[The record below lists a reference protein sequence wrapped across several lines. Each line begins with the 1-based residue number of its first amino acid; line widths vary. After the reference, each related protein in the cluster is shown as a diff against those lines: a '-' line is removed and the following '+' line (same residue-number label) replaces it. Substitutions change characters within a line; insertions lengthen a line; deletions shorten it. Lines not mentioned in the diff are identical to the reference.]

1 MREKSN
7 RNFTHTA
14 LLAAIG
20 NTVKV
25 VQGIYIQVLRQV
37 LSYCESSLEDIYMA
51 FMLISSTVKPRVVIF
66 PLTMVIHIFI

>member
-14 LLAAIG
+14 LLSSIG
-20 NTVKV
+20 NIEKV

-37 LSYCESSLEDIYMA
+37 LCL
-51 FMLISSTVKPRVVIF
+51 TVNTP
-66 PLTMVIHIFI
+66 